1 MTNSA
6 KKVSKMAVLLQAQAL
21 DPAHSLGSAA
31 SLAAEGQPSPLHHL
45 ASLVVVVVVVVVSH
59 HQTL

>member
-6 KKVSKMAVLLQAQAL
+6 KKASKIAVLLQAQAL
-21 DPAHSLGSAA
+21 DPAHSLDSAVD
-31 SLAAEGQPSPLHHL
+31 SLAVEGQPSPSHHL
-45 ASLVVVVVVVVVSH
+45 ASLAVEVVSH

>member
-6 KKVSKMAVLLQAQAL
+6 KKASKLAVLLQAQAL

-31 SLAAEGQPSPLHHL
+31 SLAVAVEGQPSPLHHL
-45 ASLVVVVVVVVVSH
+45 ASLAAEVVSH